1 MKEKIAEYPTETP
14 NVGIEDPDTRRSLAK
29 TLFFITVLTGI
40 ASLFFQ
46 FFPEAALGTDL
57 PTRAI
62 AFINAAVSLLSG
74 SFGLSVL
81 VPNIPSNR
89 RG

>member
-1 MKEKIAEYPTETP
+1 MSTNNEQYPTETP
-14 NVGIEDPDTRRSLAK
+14 NVGIEDPDVRRSLSK
-29 TLFFITVLTGI
+29 TLFFITILTGL

-46 FFPEAALGTDL
+46 FFPEAAFGTDL

-62 AFINAAVSLLSG
+62 AFTNAAVSLLSG

-81 VPNIPSNR
+81 VPNIP

>member
-1 MKEKIAEYPTETP
+1 MSDTNKQYPTETP
-14 NVGIEDPDTRRSLAK
+14 NVGIEDPGIRRSLSK
-29 TLFFITVLTGI
+29 TLFFITILTGI

-46 FFPEAALGTDL
+46 FFPEAAFGTDL

-62 AFINAAVSLLSG
+62 AFTNAAVSLLSG
-74 SFGLSVL
+74 AFGLSVL
-81 VPNIPSNR
+81 VPNIPSS

>member
-1 MKEKIAEYPTETP
+1 MNDNNQFPTETP
-14 NVGIEDPDTRRSLAK
+14 NVGIEDPDVRRSLSK
-29 TLFFITVLTGI
+29 TLFFITILTGL

-46 FFPEAALGTDL
+46 FFPEAALGTDI

-62 AFINAAVSLLSG
+62 AFINASVSLVTG

-81 VPNIPSNR
+81 VRNIPSEGT

>member
-1 MKEKIAEYPTETP
+1 MSDTNEQYPTETP
-14 NVGIEDPDTRRSLAK
+14 NVVIEDPDVRRSLSK
-29 TLFFITVLTGI
+29 TLFFITILTGV
-40 ASLFFQ
+40 AALFFQ
-46 FFPEAALGTDL
+46 FFPEAAFGTDI

-62 AFINAAVSLLSG
+62 SFINAAVSLITG

-81 VPNIPSNR
+81 VRNIPSS